1 MLALNEDYEPRATR
15 TRSRPYSGATV
26 GHVCSNPTKDRA
38 KGTQARSYHR
48 VVPRLESSLLSLG
61 VVPRRPVAVREE
73 GESIGRVRSRGVVV
87 VSRSGAGI
95 SSPWSARLM
104 VPCRFLTTTI
114 TDPEL
119 VSSAQ
124 SITHAPSVCTSL
136 HLSVHPTI
144 SRVGI
149 TPSAGFPQIV
159 LSISPN

>member
-1 MLALNEDYEPRATR
+1 M
-15 TRSRPYSGATV
+15 
-26 GHVCSNPTKDRA
+26 
-38 KGTQARSYHR
+38 
-48 VVPRLESSLLSLG
+48 
-61 VVPRRPVAVREE
+61 REE
-73 GESIGRVRSRGVVV
+73 WESIGRVRSRGVVV

-95 SSPWSARLM
+95 SLPWSARLM

-114 TDPEL
+114 TDPVL

-124 SITHAPSVCTSL
+124 SIIPAPSVFTSL

>member
-1 MLALNEDYEPRATR
+1 M
-15 TRSRPYSGATV
+15 
-26 GHVCSNPTKDRA
+26 
-38 KGTQARSYHR
+38 
-48 VVPRLESSLLSLG
+48 
-61 VVPRRPVAVREE
+61 REE
-73 GESIGRVRSRGVVV
+73 WESIGRVRSRGVVV

-95 SSPWSARLM
+95 SLPWSARLM

-114 TDPEL
+114 TDPVL

-124 SITHAPSVCTSL
+124 SIIHAPSVFTSL